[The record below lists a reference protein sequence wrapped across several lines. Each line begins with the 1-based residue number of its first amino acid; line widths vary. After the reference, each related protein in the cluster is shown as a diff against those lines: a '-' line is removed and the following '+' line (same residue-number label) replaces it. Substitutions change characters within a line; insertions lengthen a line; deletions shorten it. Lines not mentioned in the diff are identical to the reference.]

1 MSPDYRVISKIGHML
16 QHTHIYIHIYI
27 YIYTRCI
34 YIYIIYMKLEVV
46 NEVGPWG
53 LGYSTKRGLQDLI
66 AETVGN
72 S

>member
-27 YIYTRCI
+27 YIHGV
-34 YIYIIYMKLEVV
+34 YIYIHHIYETRGSQRSWAL
-46 NEVGPWG
+46 GPRVFHQ
-53 LGYSTKRGLQDLI
+53 TGLQDLI